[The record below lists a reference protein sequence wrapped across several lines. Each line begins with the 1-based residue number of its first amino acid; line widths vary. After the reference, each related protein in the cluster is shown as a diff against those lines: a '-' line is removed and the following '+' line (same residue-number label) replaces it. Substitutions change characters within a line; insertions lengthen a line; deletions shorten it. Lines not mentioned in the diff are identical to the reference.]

1 MSIAQNQAVAL
12 AKQFNIQGDPQE
24 LVQTLK
30 ATAFSANATD
40 AQFNVLMIVSTQY
53 GLNPFTKEIYAF
65 PDKQNGI
72 VPVVGVDGW
81 SRIINNHPQFDG
93 MEFKYSEETT
103 TPEGGKTKAHE
114 WVECVI
120 YRKDRSHP
128 IVAREYLDEV
138 YRPPFKGKY
147 GDVVGPWQSHTK
159 RMHRHKTMIQAA
171 RLAFGFS
178 GIYDE
183 DEAQRIQTP
192 EAPEAPKTPKEQKKD
207 PEIDKLI
214 ASGEAAANKGIE
226 EYKKWFEQI
235 GAEGRLKLGIENHE
249 RLKKIA
255 ENTIEAETVETAK
268 PTPTE
273 EQFAALV
280 EAVST
285 GVKEVAEVLEAYAL
299 TEEQAAEINAL

>member
-30 ATAFSANATD
+30 ATAFKGNATD
-40 AQFNVLMIVSTQY
+40 AQFNALMIVSTQY

-103 TPEGGKTKAHE
+103 TPAGSNTKAHE

-138 YRPPFKGKY
+138 YRPPFKGKF
-147 GDVVGPWQSHTK
+147 GEVNGPWQSHTK

-171 RLAFGFS
+171 RLAFGFG

-192 EAPEAPKTPKEQKKD
+192 ETPKEVKAD
-207 PEIDKLI
+207 PELDILI
-214 ASGEAAANKGIE
+214 SDGEAAANKGIE
-226 EYKKWFEQI
+226 EYKKWFSDI
-235 GAEGRLKLGIENHE
+235 GAAGRLKLGSENHE
-249 RLKKIA
+249 RFKQIA
-255 ENTIEAETVETAK
+255 ENTITADVVEQTK
-268 PTPTE
+268 PTPSE
-273 EQFAALV
+273 ELFAALV

-285 GVKEVAEVLEAYAL
+285 GVKEVDEVLEEYAL
-299 TEEQAAEINAL
+299 TDEQKAEINAL

>member
-30 ATAFSANATD
+30 ATAFKGNATD
-40 AQFNVLMIVSTQY
+40 AQFNALMIVSTQY

-103 TPEGGKTKAHE
+103 TPAGSNTKAHE

-138 YRPPFKGKY
+138 YRPPFKGKF
-147 GDVVGPWQSHTK
+147 GEVNGPWQSHTK
-159 RMHRHKTMIQAA
+159 RMHRHKAMIQAA
-171 RLAFGFS
+171 RLAFGFG

-192 EAPEAPKTPKEQKKD
+192 ETPKEVKAD
-207 PEIDKLI
+207 HELDSLI
-214 ASGEAAANKGIE
+214 ADGEAAANKGIE
-226 EYKKWFEQI
+226 EYKKWFSDI
-235 GAEGRLKLGIENHE
+235 GAAGRLKLGSENHE
-249 RLKKIA
+249 RFKQIA
-255 ENTIEAETVETAK
+255 ENTITADVVEQTK

-285 GVKEVAEVLEAYAL
+285 GVKEVADVLEEYAL

>member
-30 ATAFSANATD
+30 ATAFKGNATD
-40 AQFNVLMIVSTQY
+40 AQFNALMIVSTQY

-103 TPEGGKTKAHE
+103 TPAGSNTKAHE

-138 YRPPFKGKY
+138 YRPPFKGKF
-147 GDVVGPWQSHTK
+147 GEVNGPWQSHTK
-159 RMHRHKTMIQAA
+159 RMHRHKAMIQAA
-171 RLAFGFS
+171 RLAFGFG

-192 EAPEAPKTPKEQKKD
+192 ETPKEVKAD
-207 PEIDKLI
+207 PELDSLI
-214 ASGEAAANKGIE
+214 ADGEAAANKGVE
-226 EYKKWFEQI
+226 EYKKWFTDI
-235 GAEGRLKLGIENHE
+235 GAAGRLKLGSENHE
-249 RLKKIA
+249 RFKQIA
-255 ENTIEAETVETAK
+255 ENTITADVVEPTK
-268 PTPTE
+268 PTPSE
-273 EQFAALV
+273 ELFAGLV

-285 GVKEVAEVLEAYAL
+285 GVKEVAAVLEEYAL

>member
-24 LVQTLK
+24 LVATLK
-30 ATAFSANATD
+30 ATAFRSNATD
-40 AQFNVLMIVSTQY
+40 AQFNVLMIVATQY

-65 PDKQNGI
+65 PDKNNGI
-72 VPVVGVDGW
+72 TPVVGVDGW
-81 SRIINNHPQFDG
+81 ARIINSHPQFDG
-93 MEFKYSEETT
+93 MEFTSDAESCTCK
-103 TPEGGKTKAHE
+103 
-114 WVECVI
+114 I
-120 YRKDRSHP
+120 YRKDRNHPTTVTEYLEECKRNTQPWNSHP
-128 IVAREYLDEV
+128 R
-138 YRPPFKGKY
+138 
-147 GDVVGPWQSHTK
+147 
-159 RMHRHKTMIQAA
+159 RMLRHKAMIQAA
-171 RLAFGFS
+171 RLAFGFG

-183 DEAQRIQTP
+183 DEAERIETA
-192 EAPEAPKTPKEQKKD
+192 EAPKEQKKS

-214 ASGEAAANKGIE
+214 SDGEAAANKGIE
-226 EYKKWFEQI
+226 EYKKWFSEI
-235 GAEGRLKLGIENHE
+235 GAAGRLKLGSENHE
-249 RLKKIA
+249 MLKKIA
-255 ENTIEAETVETAK
+255 ENTIEAETVETSK

>member
-30 ATAFSANATD
+30 ATAFKGNATD
-40 AQFNVLMIVSTQY
+40 AQFNALMIVSTQY

-103 TPEGGKTKAHE
+103 TPAGSNTKAHE

-138 YRPPFKGKY
+138 YRPPFKGKF
-147 GDVVGPWQSHTK
+147 GEVNGPWQSHTK
-159 RMHRHKTMIQAA
+159 RMHRHKAMIQAA
-171 RLAFGFS
+171 RLAFGFG

-192 EAPEAPKTPKEQKKD
+192 ETTKEVKAD
-207 PEIDKLI
+207 PEIDSLI
-214 ASGEAAANKGIE
+214 ADGEAAANKGIE
-226 EYKKWFEQI
+226 EYKKWFSEI
-235 GAEGRLKLGIENHE
+235 GAAGRLKLGSENHE
-249 RLKKIA
+249 RLKKLA
-255 ENTIEAETVETAK
+255 ENTIEAVTVETSK

-273 EQFAALV
+273 EQFAALI

-285 GVKEVAEVLEAYAL
+285 GVKEVSEVLEEYAL
-299 TEEQAAEINAL
+299 TEEQAAEINAM

>member
-1 MSIAQNQAVAL
+1 MSIAQNLAVSL

-30 ATAFSANATD
+30 ATAFKGNATD
-40 AQFNVLMIVSTQY
+40 AQFNALMIVSTQY

-81 SRIINNHPQFDG
+81 SRIINNHSQFDG

-103 TPEGGKTKAHE
+103 TPAGSNTKAHE

-138 YRPPFKGKY
+138 YRPPFKGKF
-147 GDVVGPWQSHTK
+147 GEVNGPWQSHTK
-159 RMHRHKTMIQAA
+159 RMHRHKAMIQAA
-171 RLAFGFS
+171 RLAFGFG

-192 EAPEAPKTPKEQKKD
+192 ETPKEVKAG
-207 PEIDKLI
+207 PELDSLI
-214 ASGEAAANKGIE
+214 ADGEAAANKGIE
-226 EYKKWFEQI
+226 EYKKWFSDI
-235 GAEGRLKLGIENHE
+235 GAAGRLKLGSENHE
-249 RLKKIA
+249 RFKQIA
-255 ENTIEAETVETAK
+255 ENTITADVVEQTK

-273 EQFAALV
+273 EEFAALV

-285 GVKEVAEVLEAYAL
+285 GMKEVAEVLEKYAL
-299 TEEQAAEINAL
+299 TEEQAVEINAL

>member
-30 ATAFSANATD
+30 ATAFKGNATD
-40 AQFNVLMIVSTQY
+40 AQFNALMIVSTQY

-103 TPEGGKTKAHE
+103 TPAGSNTKAHE

-138 YRPPFKGKY
+138 YRPPFKGKF
-147 GDVVGPWQSHTK
+147 GEVNGPWQSHTK
-159 RMHRHKTMIQAA
+159 RMHRHKAMIQAA
-171 RLAFGFS
+171 RLAFGFG

-192 EAPEAPKTPKEQKKD
+192 ETPKEVKAD
-207 PEIDKLI
+207 PELDSLI
-214 ASGEAAANKGIE
+214 ADGEAAANKGIE
-226 EYKKWFEQI
+226 EYKKWFSDI
-235 GAEGRLKLGIENHE
+235 GAAGRLKLGSEDHE
-249 RLKKIA
+249 RFKQIA
-255 ENTIEAETVETAK
+255 ENTITADVVEQTK
-268 PTPTE
+268 PTPSE
-273 EQFAALV
+273 ELFAALV

-285 GVKEVAEVLEAYAL
+285 GVKEVADVLEEYAL

>member
-30 ATAFSANATD
+30 ATAFKGNATD
-40 AQFNVLMIVSTQY
+40 AQFNALMIVSTQY
-53 GLNPFTKEIYAF
+53 GLNPFTKEIHAF
-65 PDKQNGI
+65 PDRHNGI
-72 VPVVGVDGW
+72 TPVVGVDGW
-81 SRIINNHPQFDG
+81 ARIINSHPQFDG
-93 MEFKYSEETT
+93 MEFTADAESCTCK
-103 TPEGGKTKAHE
+103 
-114 WVECVI
+114 I

-128 IVAREYLDEV
+128 TTVTEYMEECK
-138 YRPPFKGKY
+138 RNTQ
-147 GDVVGPWQSHTK
+147 PWNDLPR
-159 RMHRHKTMIQAA
+159 RMLRHKAMIQAA

-192 EAPEAPKTPKEQKKD
+192 ETPKEVKAD
-207 PEIDKLI
+207 PELDGLI
-214 ASGEAAANKGIE
+214 ADGEAAANKGVE
-226 EYKKWFEQI
+226 EYKKWFTDI
-235 GAEGRLKLGIENHE
+235 GAAGRLKLGSENHE
-249 RLKKIA
+249 RFKQIA
-255 ENTIEAETVETAK
+255 ENTITANVVEPTK

-273 EQFAALV
+273 EEFSALV

-285 GVKEVAEVLEAYAL
+285 GMKEVSEVLETYNL

>member
-1 MSIAQNQAVAL
+1 MSIAQNLAVSL

-30 ATAFSANATD
+30 ATAFKGNATD
-40 AQFNVLMIVSTQY
+40 AQFNALMIVSTQY

-103 TPEGGKTKAHE
+103 TPAGSNTKAHE

-138 YRPPFKGKY
+138 YRPPFKGKF
-147 GDVVGPWQSHTK
+147 GEVNGPWQSHTK
-159 RMHRHKTMIQAA
+159 RMHRHKAMIQTA
-171 RLAFGFS
+171 RLAFGFV

-192 EAPEAPKTPKEQKKD
+192 ETPKEVKAD
-207 PEIDKLI
+207 PELDSLI
-214 ASGEAAANKGIE
+214 ADGEAAANKGIE
-226 EYKKWFEQI
+226 EYKKWFSDI
-235 GAEGRLKLGIENHE
+235 GAAGRLKLGSENHE
-249 RLKKIA
+249 RFKQIA
-255 ENTIEAETVETAK
+255 ENTITADVVEQTK

-273 EQFAALV
+273 EQFAELV

-285 GVKEVAEVLEAYAL
+285 GVKEVSDVLKNYNL
-299 TEEQAAEINAL
+299 TDEQKAEINAL

>member
-1 MSIAQNQAVAL
+1 MSIAQNLAVSL

-30 ATAFSANATD
+30 ATAFKGNATD
-40 AQFNVLMIVSTQY
+40 AQFNALMIVSTQY

-81 SRIINNHPQFDG
+81 SRIINSHPQFDG

-103 TPEGGKTKAHE
+103 TPAGSNTKAHE

-138 YRPPFKGKY
+138 YRPPFKGKF
-147 GDVVGPWQSHTK
+147 GEVNGPWQSHTK
-159 RMHRHKTMIQAA
+159 RMHRHKAMIQAA
-171 RLAFGFS
+171 RLAFGFG

-192 EAPEAPKTPKEQKKD
+192 ETPKEVKAD
-207 PEIDKLI
+207 PELDSLI
-214 ASGEAAANKGIE
+214 TDGEAAANKGIE
-226 EYKKWFEQI
+226 EYKKWFSDI
-235 GAEGRLKLGIENHE
+235 GAAGRLKLGSENHE
-249 RLKKIA
+249 RFKQIA
-255 ENTIEAETVETAK
+255 ENTITADVVEQTK
-268 PTPTE
+268 PTPSE
-273 EQFAALV
+273 ELFAALV

-285 GVKEVAEVLEAYAL
+285 GVKEVSDVLENYNL
-299 TEEQAAEINAL
+299 TDEQKAEINAL

>member
-30 ATAFSANATD
+30 ATAFKGNATD
-40 AQFNVLMIVSTQY
+40 AQFNALMIVSTQY

-103 TPEGGKTKAHE
+103 TPAGSNTKAHE

-138 YRPPFKGKY
+138 YRPPFKGKF
-147 GDVVGPWQSHTK
+147 GEVNGPWQSHTK

-171 RLAFGFS
+171 RLAFGFG

-192 EAPEAPKTPKEQKKD
+192 KEVKAD
-207 PEIDKLI
+207 PELDSLI
-214 ASGEAAANKGIE
+214 SDGEAAANKGIE
-226 EYKKWFEQI
+226 EYKKWFSDI
-235 GAEGRLKLGIENHE
+235 GAAGRLKLGSENHE
-249 RLKKIA
+249 RFKQIA
-255 ENTIEAETVETAK
+255 ENTITADVVEQTK
-268 PTPTE
+268 PTPSE
-273 EQFAALV
+273 ELFAALV
-280 EAVST
+280 EAIST
-285 GVKEVAEVLEAYAL
+285 GMKEVSAVLEEYNL
-299 TEEQAAEINAL
+299 TDEQAAEINAL

>member
-30 ATAFSANATD
+30 ATAFKGNATD
-40 AQFNVLMIVSTQY
+40 AQFNALMIVSTQY

-103 TPEGGKTKAHE
+103 TPAGSNTKAHE

-138 YRPPFKGKY
+138 YRPPFKGKF
-147 GDVVGPWQSHTK
+147 GEVNGPWQSHTK
-159 RMHRHKTMIQAA
+159 RMHRHKAMIQAA
-171 RLAFGFS
+171 RLAFGFG

-183 DEAQRIQTP
+183 DEAQRIQ
-192 EAPEAPKTPKEQKKD
+192 APETPKEVKAD
-207 PEIDKLI
+207 HELGSLI
-214 ASGEAAANKGIE
+214 ADGEAAANKGIE
-226 EYKKWFEQI
+226 EYKKWFSDI
-235 GAEGRLKLGIENHE
+235 GAAGRLKLGSENHE
-249 RLKKIA
+249 RFKQIA
-255 ENTIEAETVETAK
+255 ENTINADSVDTAK
-268 PTPTE
+268 PTPSE
-273 EQFAALV
+273 ELFIALV
-280 EAVST
+280 EAIST
-285 GVKEVAEVLEAYAL
+285 GVKDVAEVLETYNL
-299 TEEQAAEINAL
+299 TDEQKAEINAL

>member
-1 MSIAQNQAVAL
+1 MSIAQNLAVSL

-30 ATAFSANATD
+30 ATAFKGNATD
-40 AQFNVLMIVSTQY
+40 AQFNALMIVSTQY

-93 MEFKYSEETT
+93 MEFKYSGETT
-103 TPEGGKTKAHE
+103 TPAGSNTKAHE

-138 YRPPFKGKY
+138 YRPPFKGKF
-147 GDVVGPWQSHTK
+147 GEVNGPWQSHTK
-159 RMHRHKTMIQAA
+159 RMHRHKAMIQAA
-171 RLAFGFS
+171 RLAFGFG

-192 EAPEAPKTPKEQKKD
+192 ETPKEVKAD
-207 PEIDKLI
+207 PELDSLI
-214 ASGEAAANKGIE
+214 ADGEAAANKGIE
-226 EYKKWFEQI
+226 EYKKWFSDI
-235 GAEGRLKLGIENHE
+235 GAAGRLKLGSENHE
-249 RLKKIA
+249 RFKQIA
-255 ENTIEAETVETAK
+255 ENTITADVVEQTK
-268 PTPTE
+268 PTPSE
-273 EQFAALV
+273 ELFAALV

-285 GVKEVAEVLEAYAL
+285 GVKEVAEVLETYNL
-299 TEEQAAEINAL
+299 TDEQKVEINAL

>member
-30 ATAFSANATD
+30 ATAFKGNATD
-40 AQFNVLMIVSTQY
+40 AQFNALMIVSTQY

-81 SRIINNHPQFDG
+81 SRIIHNHPQFDG
-93 MEFKYSEETT
+93 IEFKYSEETT
-103 TPEGGKTKAHE
+103 TPAGSNIKAHE

-138 YRPPFKGKY
+138 YRPPFKGKF
-147 GDVVGPWQSHTK
+147 GEVNGPWQSHTK
-159 RMHRHKTMIQAA
+159 RMHRHKAMIQTA
-171 RLAFGFS
+171 RLAFGFG

-183 DEAQRIQTP
+183 DEAQRIQ
-192 EAPEAPKTPKEQKKD
+192 APETPKEVKAD
-207 PEIDKLI
+207 HELDGLI
-214 ASGEAAANKGIE
+214 ADGEAAANKGIE
-226 EYKKWFEQI
+226 EYKKWFADI
-235 GAEGRLKLGIENHE
+235 GAAGRLKLGSENHE
-249 RLKKIA
+249 RFKQIA
-255 ENTIEAETVETAK
+255 ENTINAETAETTK
-268 PTPTE
+268 PTPSE
-273 EQFAALV
+273 ELFATLV

-285 GVKEVAEVLEAYAL
+285 GMKKVDEVLEEYAL
-299 TEEQAAEINAL
+299 TEEQKAEINAL